1 MTDRLLSLHDAALH
15 PAARER
21 GVTQHHLRDACLR
34 GALKRKQDDLTTG
47 RFNNRT
53 VYAVTEAALLEFLD
67 AEPQRRAERLE
78 KAKIHFEHA
87 KTKAVVSAERR
98 RERLLKLKQE
108 LIKES
113 RLYDMTL
120 DQYLDLI
127 DAEPKLRSALAT
139 LGQTAYPS
147 QYNKEQHDDPRED
160 LNEGDESDAEES
172 LLCSEEPGS
181 FDADAFCLGDVRG
194 LAD

>member
-34 GALKRKQDDLTTG
+34 GALRRKQDDLTTG
-47 RFNNRT
+47 RFNNRV
-53 VYAVTEAALLEFLD
+53 VYAVTEDALLEFLD
-67 AEPQRRAERLE
+67 AEPQRRAERIE
-78 KAKIHFEHA
+78 KTRVQFEHA
-87 KTKAVVSAERR
+87 KTKAVVSAERS

-127 DAEPKLRSALAT
+127 DMEPKIRSALAT

-147 QYNKEQHDDPRED
+147 QYNTDKDNDPRED
-160 LNEGDESDAEES
+160 SDEGDEGGFEEPLLCGEES
-172 LLCSEEPGS
+172 GLG
-181 FDADAFCLGDVRG
+181 DADALFLGDVRG